1 MENFYVKGRVLYLT
15 STGRIKA
22 SSKTKERIIHAK
34 DAHSAIESF
43 LYLEAGFANVKFKG
57 ECTKAINSFDRN
69 IDGACNGVE

>member
-22 SSKTKERIIHAK
+22 SSKVKERVVAAMDK
-34 DAHSAIESF
+34 QAAINTF
-43 LYLEAGFANVKFKG
+43 LYLEAGLANAKFKG
-57 ECTKAINSFDRN
+57 ECSKAVNSFDRN